1 MKTDTEKDISV
12 PCKNCERSDCP
23 NPFCCDEYVKI
34 VEKKDGK
41 M

>member
-1 MKTDTEKDISV
+1 MKMDSEKDILP
-12 PCKNCERSDCP
+12 PCKSCERSDCP
-23 NPFCCDEYVKI
+23 NPFCCEEYVKI